1 MRPLAPTELAL
12 GVKNSLPP
20 GGYCFVF
27 HPAHL
32 IADIQTDIVPPV
44 DPKQVLDSDGP
55 GETGNQDD
63 TKSVVTLDD
72 AIQEQAGESLI
83 TL

>member
-32 IADIQTDIVPPV
+32 LADVQTGPVPPG
-44 DPKQVLDSDGP
+44 DPKQALHGDGL

-63 TKSVVTLDD
+63 KTAVVILDD
-72 AIQEQAGESLI
+72 AIQEQAEESLI
-83 TL
+83 SL